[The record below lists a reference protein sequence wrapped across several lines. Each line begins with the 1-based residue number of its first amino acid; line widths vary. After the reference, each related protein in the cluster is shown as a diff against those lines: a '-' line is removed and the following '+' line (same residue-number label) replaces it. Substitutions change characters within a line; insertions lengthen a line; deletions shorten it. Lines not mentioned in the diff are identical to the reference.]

1 MCNDE
6 TTEAAGI
13 NYSRSMSWV
22 ELKSSQLLKGRT
34 VWDARPRQFQYS
46 LFTLSVFTEVWSAQ
60 AI

>member
-22 ELKSSQLLKGRT
+22 ELNSSQLLKGRT
-34 VWDARPRQFQYS
+34 VWDAFQYS